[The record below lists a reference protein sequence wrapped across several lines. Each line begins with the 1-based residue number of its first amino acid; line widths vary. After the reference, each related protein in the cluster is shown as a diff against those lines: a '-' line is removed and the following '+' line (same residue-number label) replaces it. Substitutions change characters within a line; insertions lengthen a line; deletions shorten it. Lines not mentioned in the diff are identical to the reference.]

1 MFQGLQALP
10 QDPLLGLITKFHQDE
25 RAEKIDLGVGVY
37 KDERG
42 LTPVLECVKTA
53 EEFLL
58 SNEDSKS
65 YVGPSGNVHFS
76 ELMAKL
82 VFAETYDKSLTHRLS
97 SLQTPGGCGALRVLA
112 ELITRAAPTSNVW
125 LSDPTWANHVPL
137 LGDANIELKKY
148 PYYDYQS
155 KSIRFDEMIESLAN
169 ALPGDV
175 VLLHACCHNPS
186 GADLSEEQ
194 WRTIVNFLHDKKLV
208 PLIDV
213 AYQGFGLSLDKDAY
227 GIRLAAEKLDE
238 IMVAVSCSKNFGL
251 YRERV
256 GCAFVLSKNINHAD
270 ASKSHLLNIARGIYS
285 MPPSHGASIVELI
298 LSSEELKSVW
308 TRELLSMRYRI
319 SQMRDLVAENMN
331 DLIDDD
337 RFDFVARQNGM
348 FSFLGIDEFQVK
360 RLASDHGI
368 YMAGNSRVSI
378 AGLNESNMKYFSQ
391 SLSQVL

>member
-1 MFQGLQALP
+1 MFQDLQALP
-10 QDPLLGLITKFHQDE
+10 QDPLLGLITQYRQDE
-25 RAEKIDLGVGVY
+25 RTEKIDLGVGVY
-37 KDERG
+37 KDAQG

-53 EEFLL
+53 EQLLL

-65 YVGPSGNVHFS
+65 YVGPSGNVQFS

-112 ELITRAAPTSNVW
+112 ELIARAAPISSVW
-125 LSDPTWANHVPL
+125 VSDPTWANHVPL
-137 LGDANIELKKY
+137 LGDANIELKTY

-155 KSIRFDEMIESLAN
+155 KSIRFDEMIKSLEN

-194 WRTIVNFLHDKKLV
+194 WRTIVNFLSDKKLV

-213 AYQGFGLSLDKDAY
+213 AYQGFGASLDNDAY
-227 GIRLAAEKLDE
+227 GIRLAAENLDE
-238 IMVAVSCSKNFGL
+238 VMVAVSCSKNFGL

-256 GCAFVLSKNINHAD
+256 GCAFVLSKNTKHAD
-270 ASKSHLLNIARGIYS
+270 ASKSHLLSIARGIYS

-298 LSSEELKSVW
+298 LSSEELKGVW
-308 TRELLSMRYRI
+308 FKELLSMRDRI
-319 SQMRDLVAENMN
+319 SQMRDLVAENMRG
-331 DLIDDD
+331 LIGND
-337 RFDFVARQNGM
+337 RFNFVARQSGM

-360 RLASDHGI
+360 RLASDYGI
-368 YMAGNSRVSI
+368 YMAANSRMSI
-378 AGLNESNMKYFSQ
+378 AGLNENNMQYFSQ
-391 SLSQVL
+391 SLSRVL